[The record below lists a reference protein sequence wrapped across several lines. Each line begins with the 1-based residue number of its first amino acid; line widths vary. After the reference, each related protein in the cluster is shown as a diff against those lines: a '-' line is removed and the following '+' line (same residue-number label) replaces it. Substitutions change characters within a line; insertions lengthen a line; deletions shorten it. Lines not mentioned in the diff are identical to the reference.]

1 MLPFAR
7 VAVKRIRNQSIFSA
21 NRFSE
26 LFLDDFHFL

>member
-1 MLPFAR
+1 

>member
-1 MLPFAR
+1 
-7 VAVKRIRNQSIFSA
+7 VAVKWIRNQGIFSA